1 MKEVGPR
8 MDIRN
13 RFLPSVLLGL
23 TLSLAGRAE
32 DIHYQVLNQVLHPI
46 DARLFGSF
54 MERPSWGGETGP
66 EGALVPGTHQL
77 QPGVVKLL
85 REMQIPIVRF
95 PGGTDADFL
104 DWRDMVSNVPGRG
117 AARPVSIG
125 HKNDKV
131 TNTFGYDEFLQLR
144 QELGWEPILVVNFR
158 TGLLKVKP
166 LEEAVRQAAGLV
178 AYCNAPVGAKL
189 PAGMPDWPAIRA
201 QNGHPAPYNV
211 KRWQIG
217 NETWF
222 FQKKAAKLA
231 PDHAD
236 GYYAE
241 CVLAYV
247 RGMLAIDPTL
257 EFVVD
262 GVRGGELAREQMPR
276 QIRHLVFHC
285 YQPWA
290 IKEARRNGEPV
301 AIESLSD
308 AEIWRAW
315 VATPGFNKQGLAE
328 FGDRLISQ
336 SRQRGTKVAVTEWN
350 WNGWWQRGCGHAALD
365 SSFAKGVG
373 VAGFVHALMR
383 AGDVVEIGCQ
393 SMLVGHAWEG
403 IHAISAD
410 PSGQADPYYIPS
422 GQVMALY
429 AAHHGSRL
437 LALKATGVPTYAQ
450 PLRLGG
456 IKPHPKVA
464 CLDALATADEQ
475 AVYFHV
481 INRQFEQ
488 DLTLT
493 LDASAC
499 GPLAGQA
506 QLFVLEGRLENRAVP
521 GEPAQVSHLTQS
533 AVSVG
538 GTGITL
544 RVPARSVSCL
554 EMPRQRVLPTPA
566 PENTKPPAERIRLL
580 QELLDGRL
588 ITKELF
594 DQKKKDIMDSLQ

>member
-1 MKEVGPR
+1 M
-8 MDIRN
+8 
-13 RFLPSVLLGL
+13 
-23 TLSLAGRAE
+23 LSLTVRAE
-32 DIHYQVLNQVLHPI
+32 GIRYRVGNRVLHPI

-66 EGALVPGTHQL
+66 EGALVPGTHRL

-85 REMQIPIVRF
+85 RDMQIPIVRF

-104 DWRDMVSNVPGRG
+104 DWRDMISNVPGRG
-117 AARPVSIG
+117 GDRPVSTG
-125 HKNDKV
+125 HKGDKV
-131 TNTFGYDEFLQLR
+131 TNNFGYDEFLQLR

-158 TGLLKVKP
+158 NGLLKVKT
-166 LEEAVRQAAGLV
+166 LDAAVRQAAGLV

-222 FQKKAAKLA
+222 FQKKAAALA
-231 PDHAD
+231 PDNVD
-236 GYYAE
+236 GYYAD

-257 EFVVD
+257 EFIVD
-262 GVRGGELAREQMPR
+262 GVSGGELARQQMPQ

-290 IKEARRNGEPV
+290 IKEARRSGEP
-301 AIESLSD
+301 AEISTLSD

-315 VATPGFNKQGLAE
+315 VATPGFDKQGLSI
-328 FGDRLISQ
+328 FHDGLIARA
-336 SRQRGTKVAVTEWN
+336 RQHGAKVAVTEWN
-350 WNGWWQRGCGHAALD
+350 WNGWWQARGAALD

-403 IHAISAD
+403 IHAIAAD
-410 PSGQADPYYIPS
+410 PSGKADPYYIPS

-429 AAHHGSRL
+429 AAHHGSQL
-437 LALKATGVPTYAQ
+437 LALKATGVPTYEQ

-456 IKPHPKVA
+456 IGPKPKVA
-464 CLDALATADEQ
+464 YLDALATANDQ
-475 AVYFHV
+475 TVFFHV
-481 INRQFEQ
+481 INRHFDQAM
-488 DLTLT
+488 TLT
-493 LDASAC
+493 LDTTAC
-499 GPLAGQA
+499 GTLAGQA
-506 QLFVLEGRLENRAVP
+506 RLFVLEGRLENRAGP
-521 GEPAQVSHLTQS
+521 GEPAQVSDITQS
-533 AVSVG
+533 AVPVG
-538 GTGITL
+538 EGCVTL
-544 RVPARSVSCL
+544 HVPARSVSCL
-554 EMPRQRVLPTPA
+554 EMPRKIGSGSFK
-566 PENTKPPAERIRLL
+566 N
-580 QELLDGRL
+580 
-588 ITKELF
+588 
-594 DQKKKDIMDSLQ
+594 